1 MAEPTPEDQ
10 PIADLSLGFGA
21 LGLRWMMARAQLTSP
36 RTRDTALFRTG
47 SVAELLAGGA
57 WKLKLTALS
66 RHWLPEV
73 VKRDLFLF
81 GLDDLPLLDGVKA
94 HGLRKG
100 ESLQFGFEGGH
111 GEVVLGQERAALP
124 GALDVARAYLEFH
137 MLGGLLCE
145 RVESERRRRRRR
157 SPLTRRPGLD
167 AARALAVGLV
177 IGVHALLP
185 FMETPV
191 GWAIR
196 DRPRHEL
203 VDLTVW
209 VARSFVL
216 PAFFW
221 LSGFLSRGIVERRGL
236 ADFMRQRIARVGIPL
251 LLLAWPN
258 SAALGALWDAGRA
271 LQPRPAV
278 GAQLPQLRGTGLA
291 VSLGHL
297 WFLYYLLVVS
307 AGAVVLVLV
316 CQAAKRAFAGSG
328 GLPALERA
336 REPERSAALLGPLA
350 VALPLSALLGC
361 AGKLQLD
368 TPLSFAVD
376 PVIALAFG
384 LFFAWGWRVQGR
396 PDELSALGQW
406 SWVFLALALPL
417 MAVIIPSL
425 RESAAVPVPSAVEWA
440 SSGPRLT
447 ALAASGAFSVLTTA
461 AFIGAC
467 IRQSRSAVTR
477 SSFSPVLLTSATS
490 FTSPCWWRC
499 RSRSPAGRDLRRSN
513 SPPRSAARWAS
524 ASSPMSPSPR
534 LRSVYGGRV
543 RDLDD
548 VRTVERSNA

>member
-1 MAEPTPEDQ
+1 MPKATVSDANYQ
-10 PIADLSLGFGA
+10 
-21 LGLRWMMARAQLTSP
+21 
-36 RTRDTALFRTG
+36 
-47 SVAELLAGGA
+47 
-57 WKLKLTALS
+57 
-66 RHWLPEV
+66 HWP
-73 VKRDLFLF
+73 
-81 GLDDLPLLDGVKA
+81 
-94 HGLRKG
+94 H
-100 ESLQFGFEGGH
+100 
-111 GEVVLGQERAALP
+111 
-124 GALDVARAYLEFH
+124 DVP
-137 MLGGLLCE
+137 
-145 RVESERRRRRRR
+145 SERR
-157 SPLTRRPGLD
+157 PGARRPGLD

-278 GAQLPQLRGTGLA
+278 AAQLPQLRGTGLV

-307 AGAVVLVLV
+307 AGAVVVV
-316 CQAAKRAFAGSG
+316 FVSRAAKRAFAGSG

-368 TPLSFAVD
+368 TPLSFSVD

-425 RESAAVPVPSAVEWA
+425 REGAALPVSSAVEGA

-447 ALAASGAFSVLTTA
+447 ALAASGAFSALTTA
-461 AFIGAC
+461 AFIGTC
-467 IRQSRSAVTR
+467 IRHVRQRRRAVEFFAHA
-477 SSFSPVLLTSATS
+477 SYFCYLVHLPLLVALQI
-490 FTSPCWWRC
+490 
-499 RSRSPAGRDLRRSN
+499 AL
-513 SPPRSAARWAS
+513 ARWTGPATFKFAAALGCTLGVCLVS
-524 ASSPMSPSPR
+524 YVAFTALTVRLWRPR
-534 LRSVYGGRV
+534 ARP
-543 RDLDD
+543 
-548 VRTVERSNA
+548 